1 MSSRGLTTG
10 SQNIQSVT
18 QDPVVKPRGDIR
30 IQKTMNKPLFDK
42 ILIANRSEIAVRI
55 IRTLKKMGIK
65 SVAVYSEADTNSMYV
80 QHADEAY
87 YIGDSPATESYLSIK
102 NIISAIRES
111 GASAVH
117 PGYGFLSEN
126 PNFANILKREGVVL
140 IGPSAGTIKKMGD
153 KIEAKKIA
161 IEAGVSTVP
170 GYMGTIND
178 VKQAID
184 IAKEIGFPVI
194 VKAAAG
200 GGGRGMR
207 VVNNPAEMA
216 NAFESAKLEAA
227 NSFSDDRL
235 FIEKLIQTPRHIEIQ
250 LIADQY
256 GNSVCLGERECSIQ
270 RHHQKVIEEAPSS
283 FITEDIRQ
291 EMYRQVISLSQKVG
305 YYSAGTVEFIVDS
318 NKNFYFL
325 EMNTRLQVE
334 HPVTELITG
343 IDIVEEMIQI
353 AAGEKLSF
361 TQDDVKLKG
370 WAFESRIC
378 AENPSRGFLPS
389 SGRITAYSEPAK
401 SPNIRIDTGIGL
413 GGEVSMFYDSMIA
426 KLCTYGE
433 TREQAIELMHSALS
447 SYIINGI
454 AHNIS
459 FLEAV
464 MLHPRFVSGDIST
477 AFIQEEYPDGFSG
490 ASLTSEVTTVFLAT
504 AIFIYISEQS
514 RASLISGNINNQAN
528 KIGTRW
534 VVTIDDKL
542 FPVLITPVENGYN
555 IRHESDRIYIRSNW
569 NLGNELFTAII
580 NGKKT
585 NVKIENIRTGYLLS
599 HAGISVKA
607 FVRSPRISELE
618 ALMVSK
624 VVVEESSELQA
635 PLSGQ
640 IAAIKV
646 KEGQE
651 VTAGQEIM
659 ILTAMKMENLI
670 LAERD
675 GKIAKIFVNEK
686 DNVVRGQV
694 LLEFA

>member
-1 MSSRGLTTG
+1 
-10 SQNIQSVT
+10 
-18 QDPVVKPRGDIR
+18 
-30 IQKTMNKPLFDK
+30 MNKPLFDK

-87 YIGDSPATESYLSIK
+87 YIGDSPTTESYLSIK

-170 GYMGTIND
+170 GYVGTIND
-178 VKQAID
+178 VKQAVD

-235 FIEKLIQTPRHIEIQ
+235 FIEKLIQIPRHIEIQ

-343 IDIVEEMIQI
+343 IDIVEEMIKI

-389 SGRITAYSEPAK
+389 SGRIIAYSEPAK

-433 TREQAIELMHSALS
+433 TREQAIEVMRSALS

-504 AIFIYISEQS
+504 AIFIYISEQR

>member
-1 MSSRGLTTG
+1 
-10 SQNIQSVT
+10 
-18 QDPVVKPRGDIR
+18 
-30 IQKTMNKPLFDK
+30 MNKPLFDK

-65 SVAVYSEADTNSMYV
+65 SVAVYSEADTNSIYV

-140 IGPSAGTIKKMGD
+140 IGPSATTIKKMGD

-170 GYMGTIND
+170 GYMGTIKD
-178 VKQAID
+178 VKQAVD
-184 IAKEIGFPVI
+184 IAKEIGFPII

-250 LIADQY
+250 LLADQY

-283 FITEDIRQ
+283 FITEDVRQ
-291 EMYRQVISLSQKVG
+291 EMYKQVISLSQKVG

-343 IDIVEEMIQI
+343 IDIVEEMIKI
-353 AAGEKLSF
+353 AAGAKLSF

-389 SGRITAYSEPAK
+389 SGRIIAYSEPAK

-433 TREQAIELMHSALS
+433 TREQAIEVMRSALS

-504 AIFIYISEQS
+504 AIFIYISEQR

-624 VVVEESSELQA
+624 VVVEENTELQA

-640 IAAIKV
+640 IVSIKV
-646 KEGQE
+646 MEGQQ
-651 VTAGQEIM
+651 VIAGQEIM
-659 ILTAMKMENLI
+659 VLTAMKMENLI

-675 GKIAKIFVNEK
+675 GKIAKIYVNEK
-686 DNVVRGQV
+686 DNVVRGQI

>member
-1 MSSRGLTTG
+1 
-10 SQNIQSVT
+10 
-18 QDPVVKPRGDIR
+18 
-30 IQKTMNKPLFDK
+30 MNKPLFDK

-389 SGRITAYSEPAK
+389 SGRIIAYSEPAK

-504 AIFIYISEQS
+504 AIFIYISEQR

-585 NVKIENIRTGYLLS
+585 NVKIENIKTGYLLS

-651 VTAGQEIM
+651 VTVGQEIM

-686 DNVVRGQV
+686 DNVIRGQV

>member
-1 MSSRGLTTG
+1 
-10 SQNIQSVT
+10 
-18 QDPVVKPRGDIR
+18 
-30 IQKTMNKPLFDK
+30 MNKPLFDK

-184 IAKEIGFPVI
+184 FAKEIGFPVI

-389 SGRITAYSEPAK
+389 SGRIIAYSEPAK

-504 AIFIYISEQS
+504 AIFIYISEQR

-686 DNVVRGQV
+686 DNVIRGQV

>member
-1 MSSRGLTTG
+1 
-10 SQNIQSVT
+10 
-18 QDPVVKPRGDIR
+18 
-30 IQKTMNKPLFDK
+30 MNKPLFDK

-65 SVAVYSEADTNSMYV
+65 SVAVYSEADTNSIYV

-140 IGPSAGTIKKMGD
+140 IGPSATTIKKMGD

-170 GYMGTIND
+170 GYMGTIKD
-178 VKQAID
+178 VKQAVD
-184 IAKEIGFPVI
+184 IAKEIGFPII

-250 LIADQY
+250 LLADQY

-283 FITEDIRQ
+283 FITEDVRQ
-291 EMYRQVISLSQKVG
+291 EMYKQVISLSQKVG

-343 IDIVEEMIQI
+343 IDIVEEMIKI
-353 AAGEKLSF
+353 AAGAKLSF

-389 SGRITAYSEPAK
+389 SGRIIAYSEPAK

-433 TREQAIELMHSALS
+433 TREQAIEVMRSALS

-504 AIFIYISEQS
+504 AIFIYISEQR

-624 VVVEESSELQA
+624 VVVEENTELQA

-640 IAAIKV
+640 IVSIKV
-646 KEGQE
+646 MEGQQ
-651 VTAGQEIM
+651 VIVGQEIM
-659 ILTAMKMENLI
+659 VLTAMKMENLI

-675 GKIAKIFVNEK
+675 GKIAKIYVNEK
-686 DNVVRGQV
+686 DNVVRGQI

>member
-1 MSSRGLTTG
+1 
-10 SQNIQSVT
+10 
-18 QDPVVKPRGDIR
+18 
-30 IQKTMNKPLFDK
+30 MNKPLFDK

-389 SGRITAYSEPAK
+389 SGRIIAYSEPAK

-504 AIFIYISEQS
+504 AIFIYISEQR

-624 VVVEESSELQA
+624 VVVEKSSELQA

>member
-1 MSSRGLTTG
+1 MT
-10 SQNIQSVT
+10 
-18 QDPVVKPRGDIR
+18 
-30 IQKTMNKPLFDK
+30 KPLFDK
-42 ILIANRSEIAVRI
+42 VLIANRGEIALRI
-55 IRTLKKMGIK
+55 IRTLREMGIK
-65 SVAVYSEADTNSMYV
+65 SVAVYSEADTSSMHV
-80 QHADEAY
+80 QQADEAY
-87 YIGDSPATESYLSIK
+87 YIGNSPATESYLSIK

-111 GASAVH
+111 GAGAVH

-126 PNFANILKREGVVL
+126 PNFANILKREGVTL
-140 IGPSAGTIKKMGD
+140 IGPSATAIKKMGD

-170 GYMGTIND
+170 GYMGTISN

-184 IAKEIGFPVI
+184 IANEIGFPVI
-194 VKAAAG
+194 VKATAG

-207 VVNNPAEMA
+207 VVKDQEEMA
-216 NAFESAKLEAA
+216 SAFESAKLEAV
-227 NSFSDDRL
+227 NSFSDGRL
-235 FIEKLIQTPRHIEIQ
+235 FIEKLIQSPRHIEIQ
-250 LIADQY
+250 LLADQH

-283 FITEDIRQ
+283 FINEEIRQ
-291 EMYRQVISLSQKVG
+291 QMYDQVVSLSKKVG

-318 NKNFYFL
+318 EKNFYFL

-343 IDIVEEMIQI
+343 IDIVEEMIKI
-353 AAGEKLSF
+353 AAGKKLSF
-361 TQDDVKLKG
+361 SQKDVKLKG

-401 SPNIRIDTGIGL
+401 NPNIRIDTGIGL

-433 TREQAIELMHSALS
+433 NREQAIEVMRSALS
-447 SYIINGI
+447 SYIISGI
-454 AHNIS
+454 SHNIS

-464 MLHPRFVSGDIST
+464 MLHPRFVSGDITT
-477 AFIQEEYPDGFSG
+477 AFIEEEYPDGFSG
-490 ASLTSEVTTVFLAT
+490 ASLTSESTGVFVAT
-504 AIFIYISEQS
+504 AIFVYISEQK
-514 RASLISGNINNQAN
+514 RASSISGNISNQSN

-534 VVTIDDKL
+534 VVSIDDKL

-555 IRHESDRIYIRSNW
+555 IRHESDRLYIRSNW
-569 NLGNELFTAII
+569 HLGNDLFACLV
-580 NGKKT
+580 NGKKA
-585 NVKIENIRTGYLLS
+585 NIKIENIPTGYILS

-618 ALMVSK
+618 ALMVAK
-624 VVVEESSELQA
+624 IINEESSELQA
-635 PLSGQ
+635 PLTGQ
-640 IAAIKV
+640 IAIIKI
-646 KEGQE
+646 KEGE
-651 VTAGQEIM
+651 AVIAGQEIM
-659 ILTAMKMENLI
+659 ILTAMKMENII

-686 DNVVRGQV
+686 DHVLRGQT
-694 LLEFA
+694 LLEFV

>member
-1 MSSRGLTTG
+1 
-10 SQNIQSVT
+10 
-18 QDPVVKPRGDIR
+18 
-30 IQKTMNKPLFDK
+30 MNKPLFDK

-140 IGPSAGTIKKMGD
+140 IGPSATTIKKMGD

-170 GYMGTIND
+170 GYMGTIKD

-194 VKAAAG
+194 VKATAG

-343 IDIVEEMIQI
+343 IDIVEEMIKI

-361 TQDDVKLKG
+361 TQDDIKLKG

-389 SGRITAYSEPAK
+389 SGRIIAYSEPAK

-433 TREQAIELMHSALS
+433 TREQAIEVMRSALS

-464 MLHPRFVSGDIST
+464 ILHPRFVSGDIST

-504 AIFIYISEQS
+504 AIFIYISEQR

-624 VVVEESSELQA
+624 VVVEESSELVA

-640 IAAIKV
+640 IVAIKV
-646 KEGQE
+646 KEGQQ
-651 VTAGQEIM
+651 VIAGQEIM
-659 ILTAMKMENLI
+659 VLTAMKMENLL

-675 GKIAKIFVNEK
+675 GKIAKIYVNEK
-686 DNVVRGQV
+686 DNVVRGQI
-694 LLEFA
+694 LLEFAWIYSDIVIARKNYKF

>member
-1 MSSRGLTTG
+1 
-10 SQNIQSVT
+10 
-18 QDPVVKPRGDIR
+18 
-30 IQKTMNKPLFDK
+30 MNKPLFDK

-235 FIEKLIQTPRHIEIQ
+235 FIEKLIQIPRHIEIQ

-389 SGRITAYSEPAK
+389 SGRIIAYSEPAK

-433 TREQAIELMHSALS
+433 TREQAIELMRSALS

-464 MLHPRFVSGDIST
+464 MLHPRLVSGDIST

-504 AIFIYISEQS
+504 AIFIYISEQR

>member
-1 MSSRGLTTG
+1 
-10 SQNIQSVT
+10 
-18 QDPVVKPRGDIR
+18 
-30 IQKTMNKPLFDK
+30 
-42 ILIANRSEIAVRI
+42 
-55 IRTLKKMGIK
+55 
-65 SVAVYSEADTNSMYV
+65 
-80 QHADEAY
+80 
-87 YIGDSPATESYLSIK
+87 
-102 NIISAIRES
+102 
-111 GASAVH
+111 
-117 PGYGFLSEN
+117 
-126 PNFANILKREGVVL
+126 
-140 IGPSAGTIKKMGD
+140 
-153 KIEAKKIA
+153 
-161 IEAGVSTVP
+161 
-170 GYMGTIND
+170 
-178 VKQAID
+178 
-184 IAKEIGFPVI
+184 
-194 VKAAAG
+194 
-200 GGGRGMR
+200 
-207 VVNNPAEMA
+207 
-216 NAFESAKLEAA
+216 
-227 NSFSDDRL
+227 
-235 FIEKLIQTPRHIEIQ
+235 
-250 LIADQY
+250 
-256 GNSVCLGERECSIQ
+256 
-270 RHHQKVIEEAPSS
+270 
-283 FITEDIRQ
+283 
-291 EMYRQVISLSQKVG
+291 
-305 YYSAGTVEFIVDS
+305 
-318 NKNFYFL
+318 
-325 EMNTRLQVE
+325 MNTRLQVE

-343 IDIVEEMIQI
+343 IDIVEEMIKI

-361 TQDDVKLKG
+361 TQDDIKLKG

-389 SGRITAYSEPAK
+389 SGRIIAYSEPAK

-433 TREQAIELMHSALS
+433 TREQAIEVMRSALS

-504 AIFIYISEQS
+504 AIFIYISEQR

-646 KEGQE
+646 KKGQE

-670 LAERD
+670 LAGRD

-686 DNVVRGQV
+686 DNVVRGQI

>member
-1 MSSRGLTTG
+1 MT
-10 SQNIQSVT
+10 
-18 QDPVVKPRGDIR
+18 
-30 IQKTMNKPLFDK
+30 KPLFDK

-55 IRTLKKMGIK
+55 IRTLRRMGIG

-102 NIISAIRES
+102 NLVSAIRES
-111 GASAVH
+111 GANAVH

-126 PNFANILKREGVVL
+126 PNFSNVLKREGVVL
-140 IGPSAGTIKKMGD
+140 IGPNAATIKKMGD

-207 VVNNPAEMA
+207 VVNNPSEMA
-216 NAFESAKLEAA
+216 NAFESAKLEAG

-235 FIEKLIQTPRHIEIQ
+235 FIEKLIQRPRHIEIQ
-250 LIADQY
+250 LLADQY

-283 FITEDIRQ
+283 FITEEIRQ
-291 EMYRQVISLSQKVG
+291 EMYRQVISLSKKVG

-318 NKNFYFL
+318 EKNFYFL

-343 IDIVEEMIQI
+343 IDIVEEMIKI
-353 AAGEKLSF
+353 AAGKKLSF

-389 SGRITAYSEPAK
+389 SGRITAYSEPIK

-433 TREQAIELMHSALS
+433 TREQAIEVMRSALS

-454 AHNIS
+454 SHNIS

-490 ASLTSEVTTVFLAT
+490 ASLTSEVTGVFLAT
-504 AIFIYISEQS
+504 AIFIYISEQR

-528 KIGTRW
+528 KISTRW

-569 NLGNELFTAII
+569 NLGNELFVAII

-585 NVKIENIRTGYLLS
+585 NIKIENIRTGYLLS

-618 ALMVSK
+618 GLMVSK
-624 VVVEESSELQA
+624 VVTEENSELQA
-635 PLSGQ
+635 PLNGQ
-640 IAAIKV
+640 IASIKV

-651 VTAGQEIM
+651 VTIGQEIM
-659 ILTAMKMENLI
+659 ILTAMKMENII
-670 LAERD
+670 LAECD

-686 DNVVRGQV
+686 DNVVKGQM
-694 LLEFA
+694 LLEFN

>member
-1 MSSRGLTTG
+1 
-10 SQNIQSVT
+10 
-18 QDPVVKPRGDIR
+18 
-30 IQKTMNKPLFDK
+30 
-42 ILIANRSEIAVRI
+42 
-55 IRTLKKMGIK
+55 
-65 SVAVYSEADTNSMYV
+65 MYV

-389 SGRITAYSEPAK
+389 SGRIIAYSEPAK

-464 MLHPRFVSGDIST
+464 MLHPRFVNGDIST

-504 AIFIYISEQS
+504 AIFIYISEQR

-686 DNVVRGQV
+686 DNVIRGQV

>member
-1 MSSRGLTTG
+1 
-10 SQNIQSVT
+10 
-18 QDPVVKPRGDIR
+18 
-30 IQKTMNKPLFDK
+30 MNKPLFDK

-87 YIGDSPATESYLSIK
+87 YIGDSPTTESYLSIK

-235 FIEKLIQTPRHIEIQ
+235 FIEKLIQIPRHIEIQ

-389 SGRITAYSEPAK
+389 SGRIIAYSEPAK

-433 TREQAIELMHSALS
+433 TREQAIELMRSALS

-464 MLHPRFVSGDIST
+464 MLHPRLVSGDIST

-504 AIFIYISEQS
+504 AIFIYISEQR

>member
-1 MSSRGLTTG
+1 
-10 SQNIQSVT
+10 
-18 QDPVVKPRGDIR
+18 
-30 IQKTMNKPLFDK
+30 MNKPLFDK

-413 GGEVSMFYDSMIA
+413 GSEVSMFYDSMIA

-504 AIFIYISEQS
+504 AIFIYISEQR

>member
-1 MSSRGLTTG
+1 
-10 SQNIQSVT
+10 
-18 QDPVVKPRGDIR
+18 
-30 IQKTMNKPLFDK
+30 MNKPLFDK

-207 VVNNPAEMA
+207 VVNNSAEMA

-361 TQDDVKLKG
+361 TQDDIKLKG

-389 SGRITAYSEPAK
+389 SGRIIAYSEPAK

-433 TREQAIELMHSALS
+433 TREQAIELMRSALS

-504 AIFIYISEQS
+504 AIFIYISEQR

>member
-1 MSSRGLTTG
+1 
-10 SQNIQSVT
+10 
-18 QDPVVKPRGDIR
+18 
-30 IQKTMNKPLFDK
+30 MNKPLFDK

-65 SVAVYSEADTNSMYV
+65 SVAVYSEADTNSIYV

-140 IGPSAGTIKKMGD
+140 IGPSATTIKKMGD

-170 GYMGTIND
+170 GYMGTIKD
-178 VKQAID
+178 IKQAVD
-184 IAKEIGFPVI
+184 IAKEIGFPII

-250 LIADQY
+250 LLADQY

-283 FITEDIRQ
+283 FITEDVRQ
-291 EMYRQVISLSQKVG
+291 EMYKQVISLSQKVG

-343 IDIVEEMIQI
+343 IDIVEEMIKI
-353 AAGEKLSF
+353 AAGAKLSF

-389 SGRITAYSEPAK
+389 SGRIIAYSEPAK

-433 TREQAIELMHSALS
+433 TREQAIEVMRSALS

-504 AIFIYISEQS
+504 AIFIYISEQR

-624 VVVEESSELQA
+624 VVVEESTELQA

-640 IAAIKV
+640 IVSIKV
-646 KEGQE
+646 MEGQQ
-651 VTAGQEIM
+651 VIAGQEIM
-659 ILTAMKMENLI
+659 VLTAMKMENLI

-675 GKIAKIFVNEK
+675 GKIAKIYVNEK
-686 DNVVRGQV
+686 DNVVRGQI

>member
-1 MSSRGLTTG
+1 MTKTK
-10 SQNIQSVT
+10 IIT
-18 QDPVVKPRGDIR
+18 
-30 IQKTMNKPLFDK
+30 KTMNKPLFDK

-178 VKQAID
+178 VKQAVD

-343 IDIVEEMIQI
+343 IDIVEEMIKI

-361 TQDDVKLKG
+361 TQDDIKLKG

-389 SGRITAYSEPAK
+389 SGRIIAYSEPAK

-433 TREQAIELMHSALS
+433 TREQAIEVMRSALS

-504 AIFIYISEQS
+504 AIFIYISEQR

-686 DNVVRGQV
+686 DNVVRGQI

>member
-1 MSSRGLTTG
+1 
-10 SQNIQSVT
+10 
-18 QDPVVKPRGDIR
+18 
-30 IQKTMNKPLFDK
+30 MNKPLFDK

-80 QHADEAY
+80 QYADEAY
-87 YIGDSPATESYLSIK
+87 YIGDSPATASYLSIK

-126 PNFANILKREGVVL
+126 PNFANILKRDGVVL

-178 VKQAID
+178 VKQAVD

-270 RHHQKVIEEAPSS
+270 RHHQKVIEEAPSA

-318 NKNFYFL
+318 NRNFYFL

-343 IDIVEEMIQI
+343 IDIVEEMIKI

-361 TQDDVKLKG
+361 TQDDIKLKG

-389 SGRITAYSEPAK
+389 SGRIIAYSEPAK
-401 SPNIRIDTGIGL
+401 NPNIRIDTGIGL

-433 TREQAIELMHSALS
+433 TREQAIEVMRSALS

-504 AIFIYISEQS
+504 AIFIYISEQR

-599 HAGISVKA
+599 HAGISVRA

-624 VVVEESSELQA
+624 VVVEESSELVA

-640 IAAIKV
+640 IVAIKV
-646 KEGQE
+646 KEGQV

-675 GKIAKIFVNEK
+675 GTIAKVFVNEK

>member
-1 MSSRGLTTG
+1 
-10 SQNIQSVT
+10 
-18 QDPVVKPRGDIR
+18 
-30 IQKTMNKPLFDK
+30 MNKPLFDK

-194 VKAAAG
+194 VKATAG

-343 IDIVEEMIQI
+343 IDIVKEMIQI

-389 SGRITAYSEPAK
+389 SGRIIAYSEPAK

-504 AIFIYISEQS
+504 AIFIYISEQR

-686 DNVVRGQV
+686 DNVIRGQV

>member
-1 MSSRGLTTG
+1 
-10 SQNIQSVT
+10 
-18 QDPVVKPRGDIR
+18 
-30 IQKTMNKPLFDK
+30 MNKPLFDK

-161 IEAGVSTVP
+161 IEAGVNTVP

-389 SGRITAYSEPAK
+389 SGRIIAYSEPAK

-447 SYIINGI
+447 AYIINGI

-504 AIFIYISEQS
+504 AIFIYISEQR

-686 DNVVRGQV
+686 DNVIRGQV

>member
-1 MSSRGLTTG
+1 MT
-10 SQNIQSVT
+10 
-18 QDPVVKPRGDIR
+18 
-30 IQKTMNKPLFDK
+30 KPLFDK
-42 ILIANRSEIAVRI
+42 ILIANRGEIALRI
-55 IRTLKKMGIK
+55 IRTLREMNIK
-65 SVAVYSEADTNSMYV
+65 SVAVYSEADTSSMHV
-80 QHADEAY
+80 QQADEAY
-87 YIGDSPATESYLSIK
+87 YIGNSPATESYLSIK

-126 PNFANILKREGVVL
+126 PNFANILKREGVTL
-140 IGPSAGTIKKMGD
+140 IGPSAAAIKKMGD

-161 IEAGVSTVP
+161 VEAGVSTVP
-170 GYMGTIND
+170 GYMGTISN

-184 IAKEIGFPVI
+184 IANEIGFPVI
-194 VKAAAG
+194 VKATAG

-207 VVNNPAEMA
+207 VVKDQEEMA
-216 NAFESAKLEAA
+216 SAFESAKLEAV
-227 NSFSDDRL
+227 NSFSDGRL
-235 FIEKLIQTPRHIEIQ
+235 FIEKLIQSPRHIEIQ
-250 LIADQY
+250 LLADQH

-283 FITEDIRQ
+283 FITEEIRQ
-291 EMYRQVISLSQKVG
+291 QMYSQVISLSKKVG

-318 NKNFYFL
+318 EKNFYFL

-334 HPVTELITG
+334 HPVTELVTG
-343 IDIVEEMIQI
+343 IDIVAEMIKI

-361 TQDDVKLKG
+361 SQEDVKLKG

-401 SPNIRIDTGIGL
+401 SSNIRIDTGIGL

-433 TREQAIELMHSALS
+433 TREQAIEVMRSALS
-447 SYIINGI
+447 AYIINGI
-454 AHNIS
+454 SHNIS

-464 MLHPRFVSGDIST
+464 MLHPRFVSGDINT
-477 AFIQEEYPDGFSG
+477 AFIEEEYPDGFSG
-490 ASLTSEVTTVFLAT
+490 ASLTSESTGVFVAT
-504 AIFIYISEQS
+504 AIFVYISEQK
-514 RASLISGNINNQAN
+514 RASSISGNINNQSN

-534 VVTIDDKL
+534 VVSIDDKL

-555 IRHESDRIYIRSNW
+555 IRHESDRLYIRSNW
-569 NLGNELFTAII
+569 HLGSDLFSCLV

-585 NVKIENIRTGYLLS
+585 NVRIENIPTGYILS
-599 HAGISVKA
+599 YAGISVKA

-618 ALMVSK
+618 ALMVAK
-624 VVVEESSELQA
+624 IVKEESSELQA
-635 PLSGQ
+635 PLTGQ
-640 IAAIKV
+640 IAAIKI
-646 KEGQE
+646 KEGEE
-651 VTAGQEIM
+651 VIAGQEIM
-659 ILTAMKMENLI
+659 ILTAMKMENIL
-670 LAERD
+670 LAERE
-675 GKIAKIFVNEK
+675 GKIAKVFVSEK
-686 DNVVRGQV
+686 DHVLRGQI

>member
-1 MSSRGLTTG
+1 
-10 SQNIQSVT
+10 
-18 QDPVVKPRGDIR
+18 
-30 IQKTMNKPLFDK
+30 MNKPLFDK

-126 PNFANILKREGVVL
+126 SNFANILKREGVVL
-140 IGPSAGTIKKMGD
+140 IGPSATTIKKMGD

-170 GYMGTIND
+170 GYMGTIKD
-178 VKQAID
+178 VKQAVD

-250 LIADQY
+250 LLADQY

-283 FITEDIRQ
+283 FITEDVRQ

-334 HPVTELITG
+334 HPVTELITS

-353 AAGEKLSF
+353 AAGRKLSF

-389 SGRITAYSEPAK
+389 SGRIIAYSEPAK

-413 GGEVSMFYDSMIA
+413 GSEVSMFYDSMIA

-433 TREQAIELMHSALS
+433 TRDQAIEVMRSALS

-504 AIFIYISEQS
+504 AIFIYISEQR

-585 NVKIENIRTGYLLS
+585 NVRIENIRTGYVLS

-624 VVVEESSELQA
+624 VVVEESTELQA

-640 IAAIKV
+640 IASIKV
-646 KEGQE
+646 MEGQQ
-651 VTAGQEIM
+651 VIAGQEIM
-659 ILTAMKMENLI
+659 VLTAMKMENLI
-670 LAERD
+670 LAESD
-675 GKIAKIFVNEK
+675 GKIAKIYVNEK
-686 DNVVRGQV
+686 DNVVRGQI

>member
-1 MSSRGLTTG
+1 
-10 SQNIQSVT
+10 
-18 QDPVVKPRGDIR
+18 
-30 IQKTMNKPLFDK
+30 MNKPLFDK

-140 IGPSAGTIKKMGD
+140 IGPSAGIIKKMGD

-389 SGRITAYSEPAK
+389 SGRIIAYSEPAK

-504 AIFIYISEQS
+504 AIFIYISEQR

-686 DNVVRGQV
+686 DNVIRGQV

>member
-1 MSSRGLTTG
+1 
-10 SQNIQSVT
+10 
-18 QDPVVKPRGDIR
+18 
-30 IQKTMNKPLFDK
+30 MNKPLFDK

-389 SGRITAYSEPAK
+389 SGRIIAYSEPAK

-433 TREQAIELMHSALS
+433 TREQAIELMRSALS

-464 MLHPRFVSGDIST
+464 MLHPRLVSGDIST

-504 AIFIYISEQS
+504 AIFIYISEQR